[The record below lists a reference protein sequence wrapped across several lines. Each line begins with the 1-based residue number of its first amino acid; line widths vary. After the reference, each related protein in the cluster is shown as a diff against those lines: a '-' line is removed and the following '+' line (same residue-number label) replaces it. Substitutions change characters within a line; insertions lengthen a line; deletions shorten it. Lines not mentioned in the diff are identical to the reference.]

1 MLSILAAGVG
11 LWLLVEGLIIT
22 LAPETVKRLTRMIS
36 EMPVR
41 ELALAGLGAAA
52 LGAVILWLAVGAA

>member
-36 EMPVR
+36 DMPVR

>member
-1 MLSILAAGVG
+1 VLSILAAGVG
-11 LWLLVEGLIIT
+11 LWLLAEGLIIT

-36 EMPVR
+36 DMPVR

-52 LGAVILWLAVGAA
+52 LGAVVLWLAVGAA

>member
-11 LWLLVEGLIIT
+11 LWLLIEGLIVT
-22 LAPETVKRLTRMIS
+22 LAPDTVRRLTRMIS

-52 LGAVILWLAVGAA
+52 LGAVILWFAVRAA

>member
-11 LWLLVEGLIIT
+11 LWLLAEGLIIT

-36 EMPVR
+36 DMPVR

>member
-11 LWLLVEGLIIT
+11 LWLLAEGLIIT

-36 EMPVR
+36 DMPVR

-52 LGAVILWLAVGAA
+52 LGAVVLWLAVGAA